1 VDTGPDPDG
10 EAAREVT
17 KVRGDRQIQCEVLVA
32 LAGCRNHR
40 KWFAGFARPYLG
52 DCPIEIGSG
61 LGDYARE
68 WIPLAEKFTVTDADE
83 TMIIGL
89 KREMAGYPNVDVQQ
103 VLLPS
108 TEQADH
114 SCLICYNVLEHIDD
128 HIGALRSMARLVRN
142 GAHIVLVCPAF
153 PFAMSPVDIATGH
166 VRRYTKR
173 SMTAA
178 LTEAGLEA
186 VDVRY
191 ANSLGLICYYAFTSL
206 LRQQPTTGRT
216 MMFYDRLVVPV
227 VRFGERLIRRPP
239 FGQSV
244 VAVAR
249 VGQPPPAGR

>member
-1 VDTGPDPDG
+1 
-10 EAAREVT
+10 
-17 KVRGDRQIQCEVLVA
+17 VRSPVA

-128 HIGALRSMARLVRN
+128 HIGALRSMARLVRS

-153 PFAMSPVDIATGH
+153 PFAMSAVDIATGH

-191 ANSLGLICYYAFTSL
+191 ANQCVYPSVDGVT
-206 LRQQPTTGRT
+206 
-216 MMFYDRLVVPV
+216 VVPARASEYIASSWGLATTTATTPAAAV
-227 VRFGERLIRRPP
+227 ALSRFG
-239 FGQSV
+239 SV
-244 VAVAR
+244 VAAR
-249 VGQPPPAGR
+249 DAASHGISARTARISAITAVS